1 MQFDSLWQM
10 KTLNQARRMSQGK
23 SYARLRDL
31 AQKKKYRILVGLD
44 ASFTIFS
51 QSKLLARTASSHVC
65 HSLTQS

>member
-31 AQKKKYRILVGLD
+31 SQKKYRILVGLD
-44 ASFTIFS
+44 ASFTIFFS
-51 QSKLLARTASSHVC
+51 QSKLLARTASSLFATV
-65 HSLTQS
+65 